1 MFTPAGFTPHKEI
14 LDYRRGSGIPPR
26 DASRSDP
33 IGTSARRLPLT
44 SPDVEPSASVLGG
57 EH

>member
-1 MFTPAGFTPHKEI
+1 MFTPAGLTPHREFV
-14 LDYRRGSGIPPR
+14 DSRRGSGIPPR

-33 IGTSARRLPLT
+33 IVTSARQLSLT
-44 SPDVEPSASVLGG
+44 SPDVEPSAPVLGG

>member
-1 MFTPAGFTPHKEI
+1 MFTAAGLTPHR
-14 LDYRRGSGIPPR
+14 DFVDSRRASGIPPR

-33 IGTSARRLPLT
+33 TVAPARQLPLT
-44 SPDVEPSASVLGG
+44 PPDVEPSASVLGG